1 MYKIEIDQDLCN
13 GCGSCVEACPMDVLV
28 LEEEKA
34 KPERPELCMCCQV
47 CEVDCRNQAI
57 RVKE

>member
-1 MYKIEIDQDLCN
+1 MYKIEIDRDLCK

-28 LEEEKA
+28 LEGEKA